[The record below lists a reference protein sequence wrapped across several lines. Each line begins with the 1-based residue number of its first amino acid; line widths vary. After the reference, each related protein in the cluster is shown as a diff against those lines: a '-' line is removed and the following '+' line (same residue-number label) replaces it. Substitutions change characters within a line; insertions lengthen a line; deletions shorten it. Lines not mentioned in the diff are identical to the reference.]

1 MQGNQ
6 TQHSKPK
13 ENDVEKEKEKENDND
28 NDVDDENDNDN
39 DNERIVHDSLTN
51 RPPHQQQQRKREIKM
66 KVDIFNTDKKYNII
80 YADPPWRYDFSKSN
94 NRKIE
99 NQYPTMT
106 VDEICNLPI
115 PTSKNAVLYLWATA
129 PKLLEALKV
138 MKAWGFE
145 YKTNAVWD
153 KDAIGMG
160 FWFRGQHELLLVGV
174 KGKFSPPTV
183 EHRVSSVFRE
193 KKTKHSKKPIWYL
206 DYLSKTFPQSEKIEL
221 FARQHADG
229 WDCWGNEV

>member
-160 FWFRGQHELLLVGV
+160 FWFRGQHELL
-174 KGKFSPPTV
+174 
-183 EHRVSSVFRE
+183 
-193 KKTKHSKKPIWYL
+193 
-206 DYLSKTFPQSEKIEL
+206 
-221 FARQHADG
+221 
-229 WDCWGNEV
+229 